1 MLDSRTQN
9 LLFPQLSQSA
19 APLITIQ
26 KLDYFSGKGTLKKQ
40 ILFDIN
46 LTIYPGEIVIL
57 TGTPGSGKTTLLN
70 LIGGLRSAQTGSLN
84 ILGQDLKNASAATRT
99 QIRRNIGFMFPEH
112 HLLPFMTTLQNVQTV
127 RQLKASSNRKNADR
141 AEAALTRVGLGGHL
155 NTYPTKLSGGQRQRV
170 AIARALVN
178 EPTLI
183 LADEPTASLDSHIG
197 REVMLMMQRL
207 AKERRCAVVL
217 VTQDTRI
224 LDIADRIIR
233 LEEGH
238 LIQDAADQAPY
249 TFAAL
254 ARAVPDRSVL
264 DWAISNGAVPLR
276 TLVIKSPA
284 ETKSLPARPTPAEP
298 EVAPFDQQAAE
309 NPLLHPLVS
318 DTTPLFFSKLS
329 QNGTPQTTDRQVQP
343 PSPAQEQAA
352 VPIAPPL
359 ANQPPVNQ
367 LPVNQPPVNQPLVG
381 SLIEITNPSLVPTPP
396 QSEAIAPVLDSSS
409 NSSAPPVL
417 SNLTQQAE
425 SKTYTIACID
435 SNPAVLYTMQS
446 FLEDD
451 LFSVLLIQD
460 PEQALA
466 EVIEHRPDVIVLN
479 IKMPKLDGYEICT
492 LIRQNNQFSD
502 TPIIFI
508 TDDAKAY
515 NSKRAKALG
524 VTAYLKKPFNQA
536 DLIGNIFPHLT

>member
-1 MLDSRTQN
+1 MIDSLTQN
-9 LLFPQLSQSA
+9 LLFPQSSQPA
-19 APLITIQ
+19 APLLVIQ
-26 KLDYFSGKGTLKKQ
+26 HLDYSFGKGVLKKQ
-40 ILFDIN
+40 ILSDIN
-46 LTIYPGEIVIL
+46 LTLYPGEIVIL
-57 TGTPGSGKTTLLN
+57 TGAPGSGKTTLLN

-84 ILGQDLKNASAATRT
+84 LFGQELKDASAATR
-99 QIRRNIGFMFPEH
+99 IRMRRNIGFMFQEH
-112 HLLPFMTTLQNVQTV
+112 HLLPFMTTLQNVQTI
-127 RQLKASSNRKNADR
+127 RQLKAAPNRKTADR
-141 AEAALTRVGLGGHL
+141 AEAVLTRVGLSGHL
-155 NTYPTKLSGGQRQRV
+155 NTYPTKLSGGQKQRV

-207 AKERRCAVVL
+207 AKERRCAVLL

-233 LEEGH
+233 LEEGR
-238 LIQDAADQAPY
+238 LIQDAVDQAPH

-264 DWAISNGAVPLR
+264 DWAISNGAVPFR
-276 TLVIKSPA
+276 TLVIKSSA
-284 ETKSLPARPTPAEP
+284 ETKSLPAQPTLAEP
-298 EVAPFDQQAAE
+298 EVAPLDQPTSE

-329 QNGTPQTTDRQVQP
+329 QNGMPHDRQAQP
-343 PSPAQEQAA
+343 PSPAQAQAA
-352 VPIAPPL
+352 VPIA
-359 ANQPPVNQ
+359 
-367 LPVNQPPVNQPLVG
+367 QPPVNQPLVNQPLVNQPLVN
-381 SLIEITNPSLVPTPP
+381 SLIEITNPSRVPTPP
-396 QSEAIAPVLDSSS
+396 QSEPIAPVLDSSS
-409 NSSAPPVL
+409 NFSAPPAL
-417 SNLTQQAE
+417 SDITQQTD

-435 SNPAVLYTMQS
+435 NNPAVLYTMQS

-460 PEQALA
+460 PERALA

-479 IKMPKLDGYEICT
+479 IRMPKLDGYEICA
-492 LIRQNNQFSD
+492 LIRQNEQFSD

-508 TDDAKAY
+508 TDDAKAF

-524 VTAYLKKPFNQA
+524 VVAYLKKPFSQA

>member
-1 MLDSRTQN
+1 MLDSLTQN
-9 LLFPQLSQSA
+9 LLFPPSSQPA
-19 APLITIQ
+19 APLLVIQ
-26 KLDYFSGKGTLKKQ
+26 HLNYSFGKGVLKKQ
-40 ILFDIN
+40 ILSDIN
-46 LTIYPGEIVIL
+46 LTLYPGEIVIL
-57 TGTPGSGKTTLLN
+57 TGAPGSGKTTLLN
-70 LIGGLRSAQTGSLN
+70 LIGGLRSTQTGSLN
-84 ILGQDLKNASAATRT
+84 LFGQELKNASAATRT
-99 QIRRNIGFMFPEH
+99 RMRRKIGFMFQDH

-127 RQLKASSNRKNADR
+127 RQLKAAPKRKTADR
-141 AEAALTRVGLGGHL
+141 AEAALTRVGLAGHL
-155 NTYPTKLSGGQRQRV
+155 NTYPTKLSGGQKQRV

-183 LADEPTASLDSHIG
+183 LADEPTVSLDSHIG

-207 AKERRCAVVL
+207 AKERRCAVLL

-238 LIQDAADQAPY
+238 LIQDAVDQAPH

-329 QNGTPQTTDRQVQP
+329 QNGTPPDRQAQP
-343 PSPAQEQAA
+343 PSSAQAPSA
-352 VPIAPPL
+352 VPIA
-359 ANQPPVNQ
+359 QPPA
-367 LPVNQPPVNQPLVG
+367 NQPPVNQPLVN

-396 QSEAIAPVLDSSS
+396 QSEAIAPVLNSSS
-409 NSSAPPVL
+409 NFSAPPAL
-417 SNLTQQAE
+417 SNLTQQTD
-425 SKTYTIACID
+425 SKAYTIACID
-435 SNPAVLYTMQS
+435 NNPAILYTMQS

-479 IKMPKLDGYEICT
+479 IRMPKLDGYEICT
-492 LIRQNNQFSD
+492 LIRQNEQFSD

-508 TDDAKAY
+508 TDDAKAF